1 MTILTGPTLRLR
13 PVEIYDWPVFSLCY
27 ADWPRD
33 EMGYYSN
40 QRAVRDCD
48 VAVARNRLVT
58 EPLTADSDWQL
69 TQLIYTDAVPSGI
82 GLSRAKAEGFT
93 VTVLNQ
99 AFIPSE
105 RGKGYMAELQALLQ
119 KYAFD
124 VLGAHEAGYEIIP
137 AATGAKAHVANRAKY
152 EATGEREGTTGRLE
166 KGRITRAAW
175 QAWADAHPDEDAINR
190 PGRERKP

>member
-1 MTILTGPTLRLR
+1 MTVITGPTLRLR

-33 EMGYYSN
+33 AQGYYSN

-48 VAVARNRLVT
+48 VAVARNRAVT

-69 TQLIYTDAVPSGI
+69 TQLVYTDALPSGI
-82 GLSRAKAEGFT
+82 GLCRSRAVGT
-93 VTVLNQ
+93 VVTVLNQ

-105 RGKGYMAELQALLQ
+105 RGKGYMAELQSLLQ

-124 VLGAHEAGYEIIP
+124 VLGATEAGYEIIP
-137 AATGAKAHVANRAKY
+137 GAAGAKSHVNNRAKY
-152 EATGEREGTTGRLE
+152 ESVGERDGHSGKLE
-166 KGRITRAAW
+166 RGRITRARW
-175 QAWADAHPDEDAINR
+175 QEWVDAHPEEDEINR
-190 PGRERKP
+190 PERRR

>member
-33 EMGYYSN
+33 DKGYYSN

-48 VAVARNRLVT
+48 VAVARNRFVT
-58 EPLTADSDWQL
+58 EPLTAESNWQI
-69 TQLIYTDAVPSGI
+69 THLIYTDAVPSGI
-82 GLSRAKAEGFT
+82 GLSRAKAQGFT

-105 RGKGYMAELQALLQ
+105 RGKGYMAELQQLLQ

-124 VLGAHEAGYEIIP
+124 TLGAHEAGYEIIP
-137 AATGAKAHVANRAKY
+137 GAVGALSHVRNRAKY
-152 EATGEREGTTGRLE
+152 EATGERDGHSGKLGR
-166 KGRITRAAW
+166 GRITREAW
-175 QAWADAHPDEDAINR
+175 SAWVAAHPEEDAINR
-190 PGRERKP
+190 PGRERKS